1 MKKEDLNEKKK
12 NYQSTFKKNKFK
24 KNCNLKAFIYITL
37 RIAVILCMIRQI
49 QLGNIMNAAL
59 CVFTL
64 ILFSIT
70 IIMEHKFNFDFPD
83 LLEITVWLFI
93 FSAEILGEI
102 NEFYIHFEN
111 WDLILH
117 TTNGF
122 IMAGFGYS
130 LVELLNKNENIS
142 VTLSPIYVAIV
153 AICFSMTIG
162 VFWEFFEYSVDTYLH
177 KDRQKDTV
185 INTIYSITFHEEDKN
200 DVVELPIN
208 SIVVNGQDWN
218 KLYGGYIDIGLH
230 DTMEDLFVNFI
241 GAVIFSVFGYLYT
254 IGKGKYAK
262 NFIIKRKKKTE

>member
-1 MKKEDLNEKKK
+1 MKKKEVKVKNDSSNKNESNKKI
-12 NYQSTFKKNKFK
+12 
-24 KNCNLKAFIYITL
+24 NLKKFIYIAL
-37 RIAVILCMIRQI
+37 RIAVIICMIRQI
-49 QLGNIMNAAL
+49 QLGNIANAVL

-64 ILFSIT
+64 ILFSLT
-70 IIMEHKFNFDFPD
+70 VIIEHKFNVDFPD
-83 LLEITVWLFI
+83 LLEITVWVFI

-122 IMAGFGYS
+122 IMAGIGYS
-130 LVELLNKNENIS
+130 LIELLNKNENIS
-142 VTLSPIYVAIV
+142 VNLSPIYVTIV

-162 VFWEFFEYSVDTYLH
+162 VFWEFFEYGVDKYLH
-177 KDRQKDTV
+177 KDMQKDTV
-185 INTIYSITFHEEDKN
+185 INTIYSVTLNDKGKN
-200 DVVELPIN
+200 EVVEMPIE
-208 SIVVNGQDWN
+208 SVIVNGQDWTEM
-218 KLYGGYIDIGLH
+218 YGGYIDIGLN

-262 NFIIKRKKKTE
+262 NFIVKRKHKTE

>member
-1 MKKEDLNEKKK
+1 MKKKINKSIEHKKK
-12 NYQSTFKKNKFK
+12 F
-24 KNCNLKAFIYITL
+24 NLKTFIYIAL
-37 RIAVILCMIRQI
+37 RVSVIICMLRQI

-59 CVFTL
+59 CIFTL

-70 IIMEHKFNFDFPD
+70 IFMEHKLNIDFPD

-122 IMAGFGYS
+122 IMAGIGYS
-130 LVELLNKNENIS
+130 LVELLNKNENIH

-153 AICFSMTIG
+153 SICFSMTIG
-162 VFWEFFEYSVDTYLH
+162 VFWEFFEYSVDKYLH
-177 KDRQKDTV
+177 KDMQKDTV
-185 INTIYSITFHEEDKN
+185 INTIYSVTLHNDGKN
-200 DVVELPIN
+200 EVVELPIE
-208 SIVVNGQDWN
+208 SVVINGQDWT
-218 KLYGGYIDIGLH
+218 KQYGGYIDIGLH
-230 DTMEDLFVNFI
+230 DTMEDLFVNFV
-241 GAVIFSVFGYLYT
+241 GAVIFSIFGYLYT

-262 NFIIKRKKKTE
+262 NFILKRKIKTE

>member
-1 MKKEDLNEKKK
+1 MKKKIGKKK
-12 NYQSTFKKNKFK
+12 NF
-24 KNCNLKAFIYITL
+24 NLKTCIYIIL
-37 RIAVILCMIRQI
+37 RIAVILCMMRQI

-59 CVFTL
+59 CIFTL

-70 IIMEHKFNFDFPD
+70 IFMEHKLNIDFPD
-83 LLEITVWLFI
+83 LLEITVWIFI

-122 IMAGFGYS
+122 IMAGIGYS

-153 AICFSMTIG
+153 AVSFSMTIG
-162 VFWEFFEYSVDTYLH
+162 VFWEFFEYGVDKYLH
-177 KDRQKDTV
+177 KDMQKDTV
-185 INTIYSITFHEEDKN
+185 INTIYSVTLNEEGKN
-200 DVVELPIN
+200 KVVEASMD
-208 SIVVNGQDWN
+208 SIVINGEDWN
-218 KLYGGYIDIGLH
+218 QLYGGYVDIGLH
-230 DTMEDLFVNFI
+230 DTIEDLLVNFI
-241 GAVIFSVFGYLYT
+241 GAVIFYIFGYLYT

-262 NFIIKRKKKTE
+262 NFIVKRKRKIE

>member
-1 MKKEDLNEKKK
+1 MKKNEIK
-12 NYQSTFKKNKFK
+12 NNNSPKTNINKQKFNFKTFVYFM
-24 KNCNLKAFIYITL
+24 L
-37 RIAVILCMIRQI
+37 RFAVIVCMIRQI

-59 CVFTL
+59 CILTL

-70 IIMEHKFNFDFPD
+70 TFMGHKLNIDFPD
-83 LLEITVWLFI
+83 LLEITVWIFI

-122 IMAGFGYS
+122 IMAGIGYS
-130 LVELLNKNENIS
+130 LVELLNKNKNIS

-162 VFWEFFEYSVDTYLH
+162 VFWEFFEYGVDTYLH
-177 KDRQKDTV
+177 KDMQKDTV
-185 INTIYSITFHEEDKN
+185 INTIYSVKLHDEGKN
-200 DVVELPIN
+200 KVIELPIE
-208 SIVVNGQDWN
+208 SVVVNGQNWN
-218 KLYGGYIDIGLH
+218 EMYGGYIDIGLH

-262 NFIIKRKKKTE
+262 NFILKWKKFSE